1 MIVDFI
7 SSTCKN
13 GTFSV
18 NHHFCDLKPDYNYE
32 IGVKQIILQ
41 LNEKTTNSK
50 ICMLSTNLIDRSSSN
65 PNRAISYF
73 SLQYKQ
79 NNFIDFSSVAFHPL
93 ERLHA
98 HPIFEIKSVFN
109 ETKIEITRAI
119 IRAEIRCL
127 ASANP

>member
-7 SSTCKN
+7 SSNCKN
-13 GTFSV
+13 GAFSV

-50 ICMLSTNLIDRSSSN
+50 ICMLSTNLIDRSSIN
-65 PNRAISYF
+65 PYRAISYF

-79 NNFIDFSSVAFHPL
+79 NNFIDFPSVAFHPL

-98 HPIFEIKSVFN
+98 HPVFEIKSVFN
-109 ETKIEITRAI
+109 EAKIEISRAI

-127 ASANP
+127 ASADV